1 MTMFVVAFVCT
12 VISFTMSCTCSSGQ
26 CCVELPSLSKPTS
39 KMKTFSS
46 IQPPHHF
53 PRSRFFSST
62 ATRYSLFFLLCNCNW
77 ITIFLYF
84 KKLWNK
90 YNWCAHH
97 YNHVKLSLTN
107 VIWNHAWMN
116 ECLFSIHTLQDSLH
130 WFIPSFMFI
139 LFPFTYFNF
148 QKANKEN

>member
-1 MTMFVVAFVCT
+1 MMTMFVVAFVCT

-26 CCVELPSLSKPTS
+26 CCVGLPSLSKPTS

-77 ITIFLYF
+77 ITILLSF

-90 YNWCAHH
+90 YN
-97 YNHVKLSLTN
+97 HVKLSLTS
-107 VIWNHAWMN
+107 VIWNHAWMSFFYSHSTRF
-116 ECLFSIHTLQDSLH
+116 LALVHSFIYVYPFSIY
-130 WFIPSFMFI
+130 I
-139 LFPFTYFNF
+139 F
-148 QKANKEN
+148 QFSKGQ